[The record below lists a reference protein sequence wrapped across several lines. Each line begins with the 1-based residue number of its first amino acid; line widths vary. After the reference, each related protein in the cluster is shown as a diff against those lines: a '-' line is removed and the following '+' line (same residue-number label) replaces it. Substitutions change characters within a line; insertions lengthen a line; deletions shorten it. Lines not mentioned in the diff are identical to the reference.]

1 MKAPCRHH
9 LYSSLLNE
17 LCGCCRFVESNPLSQ
32 LQFGLFGNFHGTH
45 LANDSI
51 ECNSIPPLETLPAR
65 KRWSVETLYTLL
77 LRVFIGITF
86 IHFRSFHY
94 TRFPQ
99 PKCPQFHLSLL
110 EISSLP
116 HTFTNLTSLLL
127 SPYTPSQPI
136 KSILFTFLR
145 ETNSSSVDS
154 SALPNLSGSTDHSLV
169 S

>member
-1 MKAPCRHH
+1 MSCVGAVDLWRATHCLSYSLGCLGISTGPTWPTIQLNATLSHHWKPC
-9 LYSSLLNE
+9 L
-17 LCGCCRFVESNPLSQ
+17 
-32 LQFGLFGNFHGTH
+32 
-45 LANDSI
+45 
-51 ECNSIPPLETLPAR
+51 AR
-65 KRWSVETLYTLL
+65 KRWPVETLYTLL

-99 PKCPQFHLSLL
+99 PKAPQFHLSLL

-154 SALPNLSGSTDHSLV
+154 SALPNLSVSTDHSLV